1 MHVLSPIILS
11 CQNFVCEIIFDI
23 FIKPSLEFDS
33 TAIQVINICGILS
46 AVVVTFH
53 FQMCSIFPC
62 SILLVE
68 KQKCYSSITFNIS
81 RNLNVL
87 GLSSHCTLWPSDWGN
102 LVAPWIT
109 WGDLR
114 KTHCRGPVHPR
125 EWSEQMFWYLLQIKI
140 PVANQKKKK
149 ITFNII
155 LLMPISFEFIW
166 HGTSRKNVIKL
177 T

>member
-81 RNLNVL
+81 RNSNIL
-87 GLSSHCTLWPSDWGN
+87 GLSSNCTLWPSDWGN

-109 WGDLR
+109 WGALAENSLPSACVPPGMVR
-114 KTHCRGPVHPR
+114 ANV
-125 EWSEQMFWYLLQIKI
+125 QI
-140 PVANQKKKK
+140 PVANQNTCCQTKKKK
-149 ITFNII
+149 NHIQYYFTHAYLFWVYMTWN
-155 LLMPISFEFIW
+155 FE
-166 HGTSRKNVIKL
+166 KKCY
-177 T
+177 